1 MDGQYGDIE
10 FQRKQA
16 HDETEWPPIRSQLRL
31 MAMNEAPEVDIK
43 VRQDT
48 YASAFNSFIPR
59 LLYMSHDPSPVYLCD
74 LWQINGCSSPVF
86 FVIAQQQR

>member
-1 MDGQYGDIE
+1 MDGQYGDE
-10 FQRKQA
+10 EAQRKQA

-48 YASAFNSFIPR
+48 YASAFNSFISR
-59 LLYMSHDPSPVYLCD
+59 IFYMRHDPSPVYLCD

-86 FVIAQQQR
+86 FFNAPEQR

>member
-1 MDGQYGDIE
+1 MRGTKTPLWELAVDGEYGDE
-10 FQRKQA
+10 ESQRKQV

-59 LLYMSHDPSPVYLCD
+59 LFYMSRDPSPVYLCD
-74 LWQINGCSSPVF
+74 LCG
-86 FVIAQQQR
+86 R